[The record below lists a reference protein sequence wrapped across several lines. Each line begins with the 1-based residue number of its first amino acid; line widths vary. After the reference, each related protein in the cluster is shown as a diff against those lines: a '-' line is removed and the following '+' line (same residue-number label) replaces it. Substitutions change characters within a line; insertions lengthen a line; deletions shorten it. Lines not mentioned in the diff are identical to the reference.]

1 VTHLTESHPVVED
14 VLGTW
19 RTALGGDY
27 TAYRGHVYRVL
38 TFTRALAAAAT
49 AAPIADRTLHMLAV
63 AVVFHDLGIWSDGTL
78 DYLPPSEARARAHC
92 AATGRSADAPTVAAM
107 IAQHHKLLP
116 YRGSDAAL
124 VEALRRA
131 DLVDLTFGTVR
142 FGLPGE
148 LVRGA
153 RRAFPNAGFHLTL
166 CRVIGGWCVRHPL
179 RPLPMM
185 KL

>member
-1 VTHLTESHPVVED
+1 VAHLTASHPVVEE

-19 RTALGGDY
+19 RPALGGDFA
-27 TAYRGHVYRVL
+27 AYRGHVYRVL
-38 TFTRALAAAAT
+38 TFARGLAAAAS
-49 AAPIADRTLHMLAV
+49 AAPVSDDTVHTLAI

-92 AATGRSADAPTVAAM
+92 EATGRAAAAPAVVAM

-116 YRGSDAAL
+116 YRGPDAVL

-131 DLVDLTFGTVR
+131 DLVDLTLGTVR
-142 FGLPGE
+142 FGLPAD
-148 LVRGA
+148 LVRSA
-153 RRAFPNAGFHLTL
+153 RAAFPNAGFHATL
-166 CRVIGGWCVRHPL
+166 CRVIGGWMLRHPF

-185 KL
+185 RL

>member
-1 VTHLTESHPVVED
+1 VVED

-19 RTALGGDY
+19 RAQLAGDFD
-27 TAYRGHVYRVL
+27 AYRGHVYRVL
-38 TFTRALAAAAT
+38 TFARGLAAGAT
-49 AAPIADRTLHMLAV
+49 GAPVADETLHAMAI

-92 AATGRSADAPTVAAM
+92 AATGRAADAPAVAAM

-116 YRGSDAAL
+116 YAGPNAVL

-131 DLVDLTFGTVR
+131 DLIDLTFGAIR
-142 FGLPGE
+142 FGLPGD
-148 LVRGA
+148 LVRAA
-153 RRAFPNAGFHLTL
+153 RGAFPNAGFHATL
-166 CRVIGGWCVRHPL
+166 CRVIGGWVVRHPF

-185 KL
+185 RL